1 MHSKHSRYGRQECS
15 SNRVSF
21 CVCVFFFYIIL
32 ALPHMAG
39 SFLICQWLEKDVQR
53 CENKHSPPR
62 EYSPHSYLTL
72 RWAYAWP
79 VCKAAWFIL
88 VQTQLLLWP
97 KSSRLRTASPHERSA
112 DATEWTLQ
120 RAGKQKILFKRRTTT
135 ATTSALSKDL
145 QNNLTRR
152 LIKLELFILIFK
164 NVIFLREKN
173 GPKNDKCY
181 NGNSM

>member
-1 MHSKHSRYGRQECS
+1 MHSKHSQYGHQECS

-21 CVCVFFFYIIL
+21 CVFFNIIL
-32 ALPHMAG
+32 FY
-39 SFLICQWLEKDVQR
+39 FLICQWLEKDVQR

-88 VQTQLLLWP
+88 VQPQLLLWP
-97 KSSRLRTASPHERSA
+97 KSSRRRTASPHERSA

-120 RAGKQKILFKRRTTT
+120 RAGKQKILFKRTKSTDSNYFSFKQRPPEQSHNTTHQIIT
-135 ATTSALSKDL
+135 VHLSTQKC
-145 QNNLTRR
+145 N
-152 LIKLELFILIFK
+152 IFGK
-164 NVIFLREKN
+164 KQTKKMINVTMVAGCSSLK
-173 GPKNDKCY
+173 
-181 NGNSM
+181 

>member
-1 MHSKHSRYGRQECS
+1 MHSKHSQYGHQECS

-21 CVCVFFFYIIL
+21 CVLFFYIIL

-88 VQTQLLLWP
+88 VQPQLLLWP

-120 RAGKQKILFKRRTTT
+120 RAGKQKILFKRTKSTDSNYFSFKQRPPEQSHNTTHQIIT
-135 ATTSALSKDL
+135 VHLSTQKC
-145 QNNLTRR
+145 N
-152 LIKLELFILIFK
+152 IFEK
-164 NVIFLREKN
+164 KN
-173 GPKNDKCY
+173 GPKKW
-181 NGNSM
+181 